1 MRAKEFLTEAL
12 AVVKLGPQLFAP
24 HPKKSGQDF
33 TVVGESFALK
43 PRAGRWT
50 SSARQTA
57 DGFTSAWVD
66 WGLTNMPNWVGSEGV
81 LYDVAPGAK
90 VLSMNSDQ
98 DAVEAAQQYGVEI
111 KTTMDLF
118 QKMPWQAIAK
128 DYDAVH
134 YNGKNRSGD
143 MYMNTW
149 DVESTAWFNTA
160 ALINP
165 RPVKIDRPELK
176 KSQPEP
182 AVKKPRYMT
191 RRRQ

>member
-1 MRAKEFLTEAL
+1 
-12 AVVKLGPQLFAP
+12 
-24 HPKKSGQDF
+24 
-33 TVVGESFALK
+33 
-43 PRAGRWT
+43 
-50 SSARQTA
+50 
-57 DGFTSAWVD
+57 
-66 WGLTNMPNWVGSEGV
+66 

-118 QKMPWQAIAK
+118 QKMPWQDIAK

-143 MYMNTW
+143 MCMSTW